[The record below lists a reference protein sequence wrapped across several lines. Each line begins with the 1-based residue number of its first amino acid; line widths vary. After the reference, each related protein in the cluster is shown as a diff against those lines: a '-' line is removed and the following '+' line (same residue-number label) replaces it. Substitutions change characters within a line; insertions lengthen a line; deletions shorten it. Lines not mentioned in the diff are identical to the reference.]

1 MVPNF
6 GYVVQRE
13 MTKSQMFLR
22 SESRHESRVFPAKK
36 QISDWLTYLV
46 YQLEACFF
54 GGKPFELM
62 FPLGSQE
69 KLTLVSN
76 TSKLSVY

>member
-46 YQLEACFF
+46 YQL
-54 GGKPFELM
+54 GRGKQLELM
-62 FPLGSQE
+62 SWLRSQK
-69 KLTLVSN
+69 KLTLGRYN
-76 TSKLSVY
+76 ITIII

>member
-13 MTKSQMFLR
+13 MTKSQIFLR
-22 SESRHESRVFPAKK
+22 SESGHDSRVFPAKK

-46 YQLEACFF
+46 YQLEACFLA
-54 GGKPFELM
+54 GNHLNSCPDVDLRKNWL
-62 FPLGSQE
+62 
-69 KLTLVSN
+69 
-76 TSKLSVY
+76 

>member
-13 MTKSQMFLR
+13 MTKSQIFLR
-22 SESRHESRVFPAKK
+22 SESGYDSRVFPAKK

-46 YQLEACFF
+46 YQLEACFLA
-54 GGKPFELM
+54 GNHLNSCPDVDLRK
-62 FPLGSQE
+62 
-69 KLTLVSN
+69 N
-76 TSKLSVY
+76 